1 MLNLNGTVL
10 SNLPADL
17 ERASRGLFYSDALFE
32 TMRVFGVRLP
42 FLERHLERLF
52 AGMDALGYA
61 QPAAWSPDFFRIE
74 ILKISPP
81 NARVR
86 LTIWRTAGGRFLPEN
101 NAPHFLIAA
110 EPLAEPTFSWPETGL
125 KLGIAQTVVLPCD
138 AFSNF
143 KTLNAARY
151 VAAAREARAGGFD
164 DVLIPNQHGRIC
176 ETTIANVFMFDK
188 KRLVTPALS
197 EGCVA
202 GTMRAAVLE
211 LAVKTGLAVAE
222 QPVTFAALARAEE
235 IFLTNAVRGIVPVGE
250 FQGRKL
256 PSTRA
261 RDLFEKLTI

>member
-1 MLNLNGTVL
+1 MLNLNGTL
-10 SNLPADL
+10 LPALPADL
-17 ERASRGLFYSDALFE
+17 ELASRGLFFADALFE
-32 TMRVFGVRLP
+32 TMRVFGGRLP

-52 AGMDALGYA
+52 AGMTALGYA
-61 QPAAWSPDFFRIE
+61 RPAVWTGDFFRTE
-74 ILKISPP
+74 ILKITPP

-101 NAPHFLIAA
+101 DAPQFLITA

-125 KLGIAQTVVLPCD
+125 KLGVAQTVVLPCD

-164 DVLIPNQHGRIC
+164 DVFIPNQHGRIC

-202 GTMRAAVLE
+202 GTTRTAVLE

-235 IFLTNAVRGIVPVGE
+235 IFLTNAVRGIVPVGK